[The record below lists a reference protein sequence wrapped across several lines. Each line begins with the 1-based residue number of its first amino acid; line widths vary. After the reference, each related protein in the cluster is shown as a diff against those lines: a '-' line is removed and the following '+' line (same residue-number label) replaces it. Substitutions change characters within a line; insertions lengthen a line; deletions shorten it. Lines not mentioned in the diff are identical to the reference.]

1 MMNARRFTAVLA
13 VGAVFLTACNQDDA
27 ASTTTTVPE
36 TTTTVSETT
45 TTEGRRQ
52 FEMNGTPFVR
62 LGDRGAYVE
71 AVQWYLLCGGFDRYA
86 EDAPE
91 MTIDGVYGQMTLT
104 AVAYA
109 QAVFGRIP
117 IGEPD
122 EETFALLAREC
133 GEDRVV
139 TIPVSGG
146 EVEVAGNAAPGDDE
160 IIRFEGGAGRVVEIV
175 ITDGNVSIA
184 LEQPGGGV
192 LRTVTP
198 GGGWSARLPETGT
211 YTLRATADDSQS
223 YRVRLRVGG

>member
-1 MMNARRFTAVLA
+1 MRRLRRFGVLLA
-13 VGAVFLTACNQDDA
+13 VGVVALSACGQDDTA
-27 ASTTTTVPE
+27 ATTTTEPE
-36 TTTTVSETT
+36 TTTMATTT

-52 FEMNGTPFVR
+52 FEMNGTPFIR
-62 LGDRGAYVE
+62 LGDRSAYVE
-71 AVQWYLLCGGFDRYA
+71 ALQWYLVCNGFDRYA

-91 MTIDGVYGQMTLT
+91 MTIDGVFGQMTGT

-109 QAVFGRIP
+109 QAVYGRIP

-122 EETFALLAREC
+122 EETFALLARDC
-133 GEDRVV
+133 DEDRVV

-146 EVEVAGNAAPGDDE
+146 EVEVAGSAAPGDDD
-160 IIRFEGGAGRVVEIV
+160 IIRFEGGAGRVVEVV

-223 YRVRLRVGG
+223 YTVRLRVGG